1 MFLSMAGM
9 EDAMIKAGNGTVKR
23 GRGEDGGMDADIE
36 YSKNY
41 GKLRRAMKP
50 GGEIRQEMEE
60 IRKKQAPFRA
70 ALEAEIKAVVEQEA
84 RFS

>member
-23 GRGEDGGMDADIE
+23 GNGGSEDMDADIE

-41 GKLRRAMKP
+41 GKLQRAMKP
-50 GGEIRQEMEE
+50 GGEIRREMEE
-60 IRKKQAPFRA
+60 IKKKQAPFRA

>member
-1 MFLSMAGM
+1 
-9 EDAMIKAGNGTVKR
+9 MIKAGNGTVKR
-23 GRGEDGGMDADIE
+23 GGGEDGDMDADIE